1 VASVYV
7 DTSALGRALLDEP
20 DRPSVEHALASFDRA
35 VSSHLLR
42 VELSRLGLRRNML
55 DRVDRLLAGIALIP
69 LDEEVLLAAETLTPA
84 AVATLDAIHLATAV
98 RLAEAS
104 RLDAIMTYDERLAE
118 GAEEH
123 GLAVLTPS

>member
-1 VASVYV
+1 VSSVYV

-20 DRPSVEHALASFDRA
+20 DRPIVEHALESFDRA

-55 DRVDRLLAGIALIP
+55 DRVDRLLTGIALIP

-84 AVATLDAIHLATAV
+84 TVATLDAIHLATAV

-104 RLDAIMTYDERLAE
+104 RLDAIMTYDKRLAE